1 MYSKFSIYYI
11 TILIFF
17 DTIYQWKILLLY
29 TIKLIY
35 SNTIFKY
42 ISTRKILRIFKIIH
56 FYFNLVNF

>member
-42 ISTRKILRIFKIIH
+42 ISTRKILRIFKINS
-56 FYFNLVNF
+56 YFNLVNF

>member
-29 TIKLIY
+29 NIKLIY

-42 ISTRKILRIFKIIH
+42 ISTRKILRIFKINS
-56 FYFNLVNF
+56 YFNLVNF